1 MAVPAFS
8 RAICVCVCFAT
19 LFGAAGCKE
28 EGGVK
33 VKSLKFEGLKAVE
46 PGQLKS
52 VLATGASSRLPWG
65 ERRYFSR
72 EGFEA
77 DMKRVVAFY
86 RDRGFP
92 DARVASFD
100 VDLSDDQTAVD
111 ITVRISE
118 GEPVRVENVVLQGF
132 EPMRAERRR
141 ALENRLPL
149 KAGQPLDR
157 ALVQASRETSLDAL
171 KENGYPYASI
181 PI

>member
-1 MAVPAFS
+1 
-8 RAICVCVCFAT
+8 
-19 LFGAAGCKE
+19 LGAAACKE

-33 VKSLKFEGLKAVE
+33 VKSLKFEGLEAVE

-77 DMKRVVAFY
+77 DMKRIVAFY

-100 VDLSDDQTAVD
+100 VDLSEDQTAVD

-118 GEPVRVENVVLQGF
+118 EPRDRARRIEGERLPVRVGAHFREAGV
-132 EPMRAERRR
+132 ERTQQRHR
-141 ALENRLPL
+141 PAGNPWHARLPRS
-149 KAGQPLDR
+149 PRDHR
-157 ALVQASRETSLDAL
+157 
-171 KENGYPYASI
+171 
-181 PI
+181 